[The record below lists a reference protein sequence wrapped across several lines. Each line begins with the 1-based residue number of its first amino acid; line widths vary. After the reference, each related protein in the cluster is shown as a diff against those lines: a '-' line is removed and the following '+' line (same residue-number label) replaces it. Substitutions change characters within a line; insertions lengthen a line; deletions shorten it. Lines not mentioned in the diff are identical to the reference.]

1 MFGGGDTEPVVIV
14 HPQRTDGFGDP
25 IPGTGSGSETTV
37 PDCLFAPGAS
47 RELEVNANTV
57 EADGTVF
64 APPGTRV
71 DAHDQVRIRGLLY
84 DVAGSPR
91 DWLNALIEIPVRRTT
106 G

>member
-1 MFGGGDTEPVVIV
+1 MFAAGGDIEPVVIV
-14 HPQRTDGFGDP
+14 HPPRKDGFGDP
-25 IPGTGSGSETTV
+25 IPGTGSETTV

-57 EADGTVF
+57 QDDGTVF

-71 DAHDQVRIRGLLY
+71 DAHDQVRIRGRLY
-84 DVAGSPR
+84 EVAGTPR
-91 DWLNALIEIPVRRTT
+91 EWLNTVTEIPVRRTT